1 MVRIVGTG
9 ARAPTDVG
17 HQDHERPRA
26 RADNPDKVERGPGIR
41 SWRHRGLAVFPARP
55 AIGPRAPRD
64 ALGALGPWRFK
75 HFSARRRRRSPRD
88 LWGYLSSRPPPGK
101 GGGRDARGRS
111 PGQSGRRRRASAPV
125 LSLRDCR
132 ARVPRWASAIW
143 RLSTRPMPEPPG
155 LVVKKG
161 TKRFLVSATPGPS
174 SVITISTWRAWRRQ
188 VTSTWPP
195 VSVAASTALRS
206 RLISS
211 WSS

>member
-1 MVRIVGTG
+1 MDSRKPGPRARCTSIAAPMVSRARASSSGFGSVLMLTQSHCLKQTMVSFESVRYRRSGAQASPDCRTPDPVFFPTLYLVRIVGTG

-88 LWGYLSSRPPPGK
+88 LWGYLSSRPPP
-101 GGGRDARGRS
+101 RADARGRS
-111 PGQSGRRRRASAPV
+111 NIFP
-125 LSLRDCR
+125 
-132 ARVPRWASAIW
+132 
-143 RLSTRPMPEPPG
+143 
-155 LVVKKG
+155 
-161 TKRFLVSATPGPS
+161 
-174 SVITISTWRAWRRQ
+174 
-188 VTSTWPP
+188 
-195 VSVAASTALRS
+195 
-206 RLISS
+206 
-211 WSS
+211 

>member
-88 LWGYLSSRPPPGK
+88 LWGYLSSRPPP
-101 GGGRDARGRS
+101 RADARGRRPDHS
-111 PGQSGRRRRASAPV
+111 VSRSSSGSFTT
-125 LSLRDCR
+125 SLPD
-132 ARVPRWASAIW
+132 RWA
-143 RLSTRPMPEPPG
+143 
-155 LVVKKG
+155 K
-161 TKRFLVSATPGPS
+161 AT
-174 SVITISTWRAWRRQ
+174 
-188 VTSTWPP
+188 
-195 VSVAASTALRS
+195 
-206 RLISS
+206 
-211 WSS
+211 